1 MATEQKS
8 ELSKAYDRLTALNL
22 ETNAD
27 QFIELNN
34 ILCDLA
40 TVEFKKGLDEG
51 LEISKKVYI
60 NN

>member
-8 ELSKAYDRLTALNL
+8 ELSKAYDRLRALNL

-40 TVEFKKGLDEG
+40 TKEFRKGLDEG

>member
-8 ELSKAYDRLTALNL
+8 ELSKAYDRLWALNL
-22 ETNAD
+22 EINAA

-34 ILCDLA
+34 ILGDLA
-40 TVEFKKGLDEG
+40 IKEYKKGLDEG